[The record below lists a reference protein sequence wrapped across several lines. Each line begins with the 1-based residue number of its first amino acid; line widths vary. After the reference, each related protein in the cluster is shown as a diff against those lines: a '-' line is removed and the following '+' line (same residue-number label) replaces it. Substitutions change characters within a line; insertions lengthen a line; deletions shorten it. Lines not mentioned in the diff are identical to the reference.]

1 MRTATKVFLNEFEYV
16 RASFMIIPVAI
27 EEVLKRRKRISGFL
41 GPIAVIQVIERVKL
55 FWKILFYGLDR
66 S

>member
-1 MRTATKVFLNEFEYV
+1 MRTAPKVFLNEFEYV

-27 EEVLKRRKRISGFL
+27 EEVLKRRKRLSGFL
-41 GPIAVIQVIERVKL
+41 GSIAVIQVIERVKL

>member
-1 MRTATKVFLNEFEYV
+1 MRTAPKVFLNEFEYV

-27 EEVLKRRKRISGFL
+27 EEVLERRKRRRGFL
-41 GPIAVIQVIERVKL
+41 GPIAVIQVIGWIKL
-55 FWKILFYGLDR
+55 SWKVLFYGLDR